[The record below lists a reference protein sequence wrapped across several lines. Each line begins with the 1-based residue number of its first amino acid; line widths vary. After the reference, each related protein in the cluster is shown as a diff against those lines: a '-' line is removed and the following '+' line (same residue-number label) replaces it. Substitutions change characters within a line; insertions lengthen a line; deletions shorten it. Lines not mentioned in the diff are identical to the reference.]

1 MLHRENNWRL
11 QIGNNNYHN
20 CYNYY
25 IINKIFI
32 YNKIKPINIY
42 IAQINLLALSAAKR
56 LKSKSPFMKIKSLG
70 LKNNDY

>member
-11 QIGNNNYHN
+11 QIGNNIIIVIIIII
-20 CYNYY
+20 

-56 LKSKSPFMKIKSLG
+56 FKK
-70 LKNNDY
+70 